1 MKAKELKKLAQQ
13 IAKFE
18 QIIEANQDEKAV
30 KNAKNQIMTLS
41 GKIQSLDDMAQLD
54 EMIQDILKEKN
65 S

>member
-18 QIIEANQDEKAV
+18 QIIDANQDEKAV
-30 KNAKNQIMTLS
+30 KNAKNQVMMLS
-41 GKIQSLDDMAQLD
+41 GKIQSLGDMAQLD

>member
-18 QIIEANQDEKAV
+18 QIIDANQDEKVV
-30 KNAKNQIMTLS
+30 KNAKNQVMMLS
-41 GKIQSLDDMAQLD
+41 GKIQSLGDMAQLD